1 MAKYGTVC
9 CEKVSF
15 IVIIFV
21 IKRVFYRDN
30 IGYEKRTFIVT
41 IFVIC
46 VKGAYYLWVKGSYC
60 DMGMDVTIDCAVRV
74 SQC

>member
-30 IGYEKRTFIVT
+30 IGYEKRT
-41 IFVIC
+41 IFVMC
-46 VKGAYYLWVKGSYC
+46 ERFLLF
-60 DMGMDVTIDCAVRV
+60 MG
-74 SQC
+74 